1 METWQDWLPVIG
13 QSTLETIEM
22 VAISLFLAI
31 IIGIPLGILLVL
43 TRPEQALANKFV
55 FQVLNVIIN
64 IIRSIPFII
73 LLFFIL
79 PFTELIVGTTIGV
92 RGVIVP
98 LVLYTAPYIARLMET
113 AFLEVDQG
121 VVEAY
126 RAMGVKTYQIIWH
139 VILRES
145 RPAIIL
151 GLTIASISLIGATA
165 MAGLVGAGGLG
176 DLAYRFGHLRYQTD
190 VMFITVGILIVMVQ
204 IIQTFGNRLSARIK
218 KD

>member
-13 QSTLETIEM
+13 QSTLETVEM
-22 VAISLFLAI
+22 VVISLFLAVV
-31 IIGIPLGILLVL
+31 IGIPLGIMLVL
-43 TRPEQALANKFV
+43 TRPNQALANRFV
-55 FQVLNVIIN
+55 FQVLNVVIN

-79 PFTELIVGTTIGV
+79 PFTEFLVGTTIGV
-92 RGVIVP
+92 KGVIVP
-98 LVLYTAPYIARLMET
+98 LVMYTAPYIARLMET

-190 VMFITVGILIVMVQ
+190 VMVITVGILIVMVQ
-204 IIQTFGNRLSARIK
+204 IIQTFGNWLAARIK